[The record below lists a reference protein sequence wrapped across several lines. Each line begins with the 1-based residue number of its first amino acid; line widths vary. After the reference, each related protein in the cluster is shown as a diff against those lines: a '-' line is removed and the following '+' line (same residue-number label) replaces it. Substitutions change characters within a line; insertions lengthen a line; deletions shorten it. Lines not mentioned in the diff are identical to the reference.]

1 MNSLLPHPKTVLIL
15 GFEGC
20 LPSGIVGLV
29 DMFWLANQANA
40 ETSPVRAQSNAS
52 YAGSA
57 PSLCGTPPVEAAPQF
72 KVITASF
79 NGKALRDGMGRSIAV
94 DAHVLDV
101 TDCDAVL
108 IPGLI
113 RGASGLPSAADL
125 APVSDWLRL
134 RHQHG
139 NLLAGSCVGVFV
151 LGEAGLLDQRRCT
164 TTWWLHDEL
173 TRRYPKAK
181 AEWGAALLEDR
192 GIVSVGGPMSWV
204 DMALHTIRRLG
215 GADAA
220 KRAADFAVIDNTALT
235 QALYA
240 PKRYFNHFNHLNHVN
255 HVDALLVKAEQAVRQ
270 APLEMSAT
278 QLAKQLAMSDRTLH
292 RRLTTLTGE
301 APKAFITRTRLEM
314 AKTLLDSPGASI
326 KRTAQQCG
334 YADEGNFRRA
344 FNRFAGMSPSAYKLW
359 VKERAS

>member
-1 MNSLLPHPKTVLIL
+1 MNTLLPNPKTVLIL

-40 ETSPVRAQSNAS
+40 ETSPVRAP
-52 YAGSA
+52 G
-57 PSLCGTPPVEAAPQF
+57 GTPSTAAAPHF

-101 TDCDAVL
+101 TNCDAVL

-139 NLLAGSCVGVFV
+139 NLLAASCAGGFV

-204 DMALHTIRRLG
+204 DMALHTIRQLG
-215 GADAA
+215 GVDAA

-240 PKRYFNHFNHLNHVN
+240 PKRYMN
-255 HVDALLVKAEQAVRQ
+255 HVDTLLLNAEQAVRQ

-292 RRLTTLTGE
+292 RRLKTLTGE

-314 AKTLLDSPGASI
+314 AKTLLDGPGASI

-334 YADEGNFRRA
+334 YVDEGNFRRA
-344 FNRFAGMSPSAYKLW
+344 FTRFAGMSPSAYRQW
-359 VKERAS
+359 AKERAG